1 MCVCFIAF
9 LLVFFYLHFYEL
21 SLSVFLAFCVVV
33 VLF

>member
-1 MCVCFIAF
+1 MCVFYCFFAC
-9 LLVFFYLHFYEL
+9 FFYLHFYEL